1 MSTLAIASPP
11 NASPPDASPPSAL
24 PPSAK
29 SSFREVWLV
38 TIGHSL
44 THWYPATFY
53 LLLPLIGHE
62 LGLSYVQIGSI
73 LTVQATAGAL
83 SNVPGGMLVD
93 SIDRKGLLMAVSLFW
108 VGAPYLLMGFSHQY
122 WMLLGCAALVGMGN
136 NLWHPTAIP
145 LLARRFPERRG
156 LVVSIH
162 GMGGNVGDAVA
173 PLVVGAMLSI
183 LSWRNVMV
191 LNVIPG
197 VMMSCVILL
206 SLGRMAFH
214 GGAVGPAGTGKP
226 QPAGAGQRL
235 RDFRQLLANR
245 TLLMLSAGGAFR
257 AMTQST
263 LLTFLPVFLAREMG
277 LSSILIGGCMFGMQV
292 AGFTAAPIA
301 GHLSDTMGRRRII
314 MSSMATS
321 GVILLFMAVAGRSPA
336 FVFLVAFLGFFLF
349 AIRSVM
355 QAWLLDS
362 TPPSMSGTSIGIMF
376 GTQAVGAAIGPIT
389 GGVLA
394 DHFGLIATFYFLALT
409 IVAANMFIFFTP
421 APSEPQRWAPSA
433 AE

>member
-1 MSTLAIASPP
+1 MSTLAIA
-11 NASPPDASPPSAL
+11 APPS
-24 PPSAK
+24 SK
-29 SSFREVWLV
+29 SSLREVWLV

-93 SIDRKGLLMAVSLFW
+93 SVDRKGLLMALSLFW

-162 GMGGNVGDAVA
+162 GMGGNVGDALA

-197 VMMSCVILL
+197 VMMSCVILM
-206 SLGRMAFH
+206 SLGRMQFH
-214 GGAVGPAGTGKP
+214 SRSDGAGKPAGGV
-226 QPAGAGQRL
+226 GQRL
-235 RDFRQLLANR
+235 RDFKQLLANR
-245 TLLMLSAGGAFR
+245 TLLMLSAGGGFR
-257 AMTQST
+257 SMTQST

-277 LSSILIGGCMFGMQV
+277 LSAFLIGACMFGMQV
-292 AGFTAAPIA
+292 AGFAAAPIA
-301 GHLSDTMGRRRII
+301 GHLSDKMGRRRII

-355 QAWLLDS
+355 QAWLLDA

-376 GTQAVGAAIGPIT
+376 GTQAVGAAIGPVT
-389 GGVLA
+389 GGILA
-394 DHFGLIATFYFLALT
+394 DQFGLIATFYFLAFT

-421 APSEPQRWAPSA
+421 APTAPQRFAPSA

>member
-1 MSTLAIASPP
+1 MSTLAIASSP
-11 NASPPDASPPSAL
+11 NASPPSSKPSL
-24 PPSAK
+24 
-29 SSFREVWLV
+29 REVWLI

-73 LTVQATAGAL
+73 LTCQATAGAL

-93 SIDRKGLLMAVSLFW
+93 SVDRKGLLMAISLFW

-173 PLVVGAMLSI
+173 PLVVGAMLAV
-183 LSWRNVMV
+183 LRWRNVMV

-206 SLGRMAFH
+206 SLGRMQFH
-214 GGAVGPAGTGKP
+214 SPQAGPGGTSR
-226 QPAGAGQRL
+226 AGQRL
-235 RDFRQLLANR
+235 RDFRELLGN
-245 TLLMLSAGGAFR
+245 
-257 AMTQST
+257 
-263 LLTFLPVFLAREMG
+263 
-277 LSSILIGGCMFGMQV
+277 
-292 AGFTAAPIA
+292 
-301 GHLSDTMGRRRII
+301 
-314 MSSMATS
+314 
-321 GVILLFMAVAGRSPA
+321 
-336 FVFLVAFLGFFLF
+336 
-349 AIRSVM
+349 
-355 QAWLLDS
+355 
-362 TPPSMSGTSIGIMF
+362 
-376 GTQAVGAAIGPIT
+376 
-389 GGVLA
+389 
-394 DHFGLIATFYFLALT
+394 
-409 IVAANMFIFFTP
+409 
-421 APSEPQRWAPSA
+421 
-433 AE
+433 

>member
-1 MSTLAIASPP
+1 MSTLAIGSPQRT
-11 NASPPDASPPSAL
+11 SSPDASPPS
-24 PPSAK
+24 SK

-62 LGLSYVQIGSI
+62 LGLNYVQIGSI
-73 LTVQATAGAL
+73 LTCQATAGAL
-83 SNVPGGMLVD
+83 SNVPGGMLVN
-93 SIDRKGLLMAVSLFW
+93 SIDRKGLLMAVALFW

-122 WMLLGCAALVGMGN
+122 WMLLGCAALVGIGN

-173 PLVVGAMLSI
+173 PLVVGAMLSV

-206 SLGRMAFH
+206 SLGRMQSH
-214 GGAVGPAGTGKP
+214 GRTVGAGGTGKS
-226 QPAGAGQRL
+226 QPMGLGQRL
-235 RDFRQLLANR
+235 RDLRQLLGNR

-257 AMTQST
+257 SMTQGT

-277 LSSILIGGCMFGMQV
+277 FSSVLIGACMFGMQA
-292 AGFTAAPIA
+292 AGFAAAPIA
-301 GHLSDTMGRRRII
+301 GHLSDKMGRRRII

-355 QAWLLDS
+355 QAWLLDA
-362 TPPSMSGTSIGIMF
+362 TPPSMGGTSIGVLF
-376 GTQAVGAAIGPIT
+376 GTQAVGSAIGPIT
-389 GGVLA
+389 GGLLA
-394 DHFGLIATFYFLALT
+394 DNFGLIATFYFLAFT

>member
-11 NASPPDASPPSAL
+11 
-24 PPSAK
+24 
-29 SSFREVWLV
+29 SSQSSWREVWLV

-62 LGLSYVQIGSI
+62 LGLSYLQIGSI
-73 LTVQATAGAL
+73 LTCQATAGAL

-93 SIDRKGLLMAVSLFW
+93 SVDRKGLLMALSLFW

-173 PLVVGAMLSI
+173 PLVVGAMLSV

-191 LNVIPG
+191 LIVVPG
-197 VMMSCVILL
+197 VLMSCVILL
-206 SLGRMAFH
+206 SLGRMQFH
-214 GGAVGPAGTGKP
+214 SRPAAVPGTS
-226 QPAGAGQRL
+226 AAGQRL
-235 RDFRQLLANR
+235 RDFRHLLGNR
-245 TLLMLSAGGAFR
+245 TLLMLSAGGGFR

-263 LLTFLPVFLAREMG
+263 
-277 LSSILIGGCMFGMQV
+277 
-292 AGFTAAPIA
+292 
-301 GHLSDTMGRRRII
+301 
-314 MSSMATS
+314 
-321 GVILLFMAVAGRSPA
+321 
-336 FVFLVAFLGFFLF
+336 
-349 AIRSVM
+349 
-355 QAWLLDS
+355 
-362 TPPSMSGTSIGIMF
+362 
-376 GTQAVGAAIGPIT
+376 
-389 GGVLA
+389 
-394 DHFGLIATFYFLALT
+394 
-409 IVAANMFIFFTP
+409 
-421 APSEPQRWAPSA
+421 
-433 AE
+433 

>member
-11 NASPPDASPPSAL
+11 SASRPTS
-24 PPSAK
+24 K
-29 SSFREVWLV
+29 TSFREVWLV
-38 TIGHSL
+38 TLGHSL

-73 LTVQATAGAL
+73 LTCQAAAGAL

-93 SIDRKGLLMAVSLFW
+93 SISRKGLLMALSLFW

-197 VMMSCVILL
+197 VIMSCVILM
-206 SLGRMAFH
+206 SLGRMQLRY
-214 GGAVGPAGTGKP
+214 GPAGPAEADKS
-226 QPAGAGQRL
+226 QERPAGAAQRL

-245 TLLMLSAGGAFR
+245 TLLTLCAGGGFR

-263 LLTFLPVFLAREMG
+263 LLTFLPVFLAGEMG
-277 LSSILIGGCMFGMQV
+277 FSSIMIGGCMFGMQV

-355 QAWLLDS
+355 QAWLLDA
-362 TPPSMSGTSIGIMF
+362 TPPNLSGTSIGIMF
-376 GTQAVGAAIGPIT
+376 GTQAIGAAIGPIT
-389 GGVLA
+389 GGILA
-394 DHFGLIATFYFLALT
+394 DQFGLIATFYFLAFT

-421 APSEPQRWAPSA
+421 APSEQPRWAPSA

>member
-1 MSTLAIASPP
+1 MSTLAIGSPQRISSP
-11 NASPPDASPPSAL
+11 NAA

-29 SSFREVWLV
+29 TSFREVWLV
-38 TIGHSL
+38 TMGHSL

-73 LTVQATAGAL
+73 LTCQATAGAI

-93 SIDRKGLLMAVSLFW
+93 SIDRKGLLMAVALFW

-122 WMLLGCAALVGMGN
+122 WMLLGCAALVGIGN

-206 SLGRMAFH
+206 SLGRMQSH
-214 GGAVGPAGTGKP
+214 GRTVGTG
-226 QPAGAGQRL
+226 GAGQPQAWGLRRRL
-235 RDFRQLLANR
+235 RDLRQLLGNR

-257 AMTQST
+257 AMTQGT

-277 LSSILIGGCMFGMQV
+277 MSSVLIGACLFGMQV
-292 AGFTAAPIA
+292 AGFAAAPIA
-301 GHLSDTMGRRRII
+301 GHLSDKMGRRRII

-355 QAWLLDS
+355 QAWLLDA
-362 TPPSMSGTSIGIMF
+362 TPPSMGGTSIGILF
-376 GTQAVGAAIGPIT
+376 GTQAVGSAIGPIT
-389 GGVLA
+389 GGLLA
-394 DHFGLIATFYFLALT
+394 DNFGLIATFYFLAFT

-421 APSEPQRWAPSA
+421 APAEPQRWAPSA

>member
-1 MSTLAIASPP
+1 MSTFAIASPP
-11 NASPPDASPPSAL
+11 SS
-24 PPSAK
+24 K
-29 SSFREVWLV
+29 SSLREVWLV

-53 LLLPLIGHE
+53 LLLPLIGAE
-62 LGLSYVQIGSI
+62 LGLSYGEIGSI
-73 LTVQATAGAL
+73 LTCQATAGAL
-83 SNVPGGMLVD
+83 SNIPGGMLVD
-93 SIDRKGLLMAVSLFW
+93 SVNRKGLLMAVSLFW

-162 GMGGNVGDAVA
+162 GMGGNVGDALA
-173 PLVVGAMLSI
+173 PLVVGAMLSV

-206 SLGRMAFH
+206 SLGSMRLH
-214 GGAVGPAGTGKP
+214 SRPAGSD
-226 QPAGAGQRL
+226 QPGQRL

-245 TLLMLSAGGAFR
+245 TLLMLSAGGGFR

-277 LSSILIGGCMFGMQV
+277 LSAFLIGGCLFGMQV
-292 AGFTAAPIA
+292 AGFAAAPIA
-301 GHLSDTMGRRRII
+301 GHLSDKMGRRRII

-321 GVILLFMAVAGRSPA
+321 GVILLFMAFAGRSPA

-355 QAWLLDS
+355 QAWLLDA
-362 TPPSMSGTSIGIMF
+362 TPPSMGGTSIGIMF

-389 GGVLA
+389 GGILA
-394 DHFGLIATFYFLALT
+394 DQFGLIATFYFLAFT
-409 IVAANMFIFFTP
+409 IVVANMFIFFTP